1 MGKLLRFIDADYI
14 HFITTKTQN
23 RVSLFNNKKNCL
35 ILLKIINILRNQLKF
50 KLLGYVIMPDHLHLL
65 IKPSA
70 ENSYNV
76 SYIMM
81 MIKGCSARE
90 INIAEAKPSASRTEE
105 IKHLHKDPTRLGEGL
120 ALPDKDPTRLGEGLA
135 LPDKDPTRLG
145 EGLALP
151 DKDPTR
157 LGEGL
162 ASPREKT
169 WQKSFYD
176 FPIYSD
182 KKFKE
187 KLNYIHNNPLKTCLV
202 DNLDNYLWSSYQN
215 YYLNNNTLITINYLD
230 D

>member
-135 LPDKDPTRLG
+135 
-145 EGLALP
+145 
-151 DKDPTR
+151 
-157 LGEGL
+157 
-162 ASPREKT
+162 SPREKT